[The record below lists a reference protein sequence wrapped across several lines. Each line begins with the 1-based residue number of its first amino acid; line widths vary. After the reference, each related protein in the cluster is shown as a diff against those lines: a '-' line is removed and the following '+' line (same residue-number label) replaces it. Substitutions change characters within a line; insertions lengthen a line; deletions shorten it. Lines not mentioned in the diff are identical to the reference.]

1 MARPETPLTGP
12 PHRRAL
18 ASHLREMRALAGVT
32 YAEMAGH
39 HTGIPQAT
47 LKRAASDRGGVPK
60 WPVVWAY
67 RDACIDL
74 SNDDWDVIVH
84 GINLSDLWVKA
95 RMEERDTLRLK
106 APRPQYVA
114 DRADLS
120 HALYALYEHKGAPPL
135 RYLQHRAGGAA
146 HLPLSTA
153 ARIVNRQ
160 ALPADAHQCL
170 AFLRGCGVED
180 KHQQAWLDAWFKAMR
195 NKKIT
200 DISKESLDDEIRRI
214 ARDTI
219 EMTLQSPQNER
230 DRAAAIRA
238 LA

>member
-1 MARPETPLTGP
+1 MARLETPLTGP
-12 PHRRAL
+12 PRRRAL
-18 ASHLREMRALAGVT
+18 ASQLRKMRALAGVT

-84 GINLSDLWVKA
+84 GANLLDLWVKA
-95 RMEERDTLRLK
+95 RMEERGTLRLK

-120 HALYALYEHKGAPPL
+120 QALHALYEHQGAPPL
-135 RYLQHRAGGAA
+135 RYLQHRAGGAV

-160 ALPADAHQCL
+160 ALPADVRQFM

-180 KHQQAWLDAWFKAMR
+180 KHEQAWRDAWFKARRSKTIIDM
-195 NKKIT
+195 
-200 DISKESLDDEIRRI
+200 SKETLKDEIRRI
-214 ARDTI
+214 AREAVEQATI
-219 EMTLQSPQNER
+219 TLEGLQEER
-230 DRAAAIRA
+230 ERERVA
-238 LA
+238 

>member
-1 MARPETPLTGP
+1 
-12 PHRRAL
+12 
-18 ASHLREMRALAGVT
+18 MRALAGVT
-32 YAEMAGH
+32 YAEMAAH
-39 HTGIPQAT
+39 PTGIPQAT

-84 GINLSDLWVKA
+84 GLILSDLWVKA

-106 APRPQYVA
+106 APRPEYVA

-120 HALYALYEHKGAPPL
+120 YALYALYEHKGAPPL

-160 ALPADAHQCL
+160 ALPADAPQL
-170 AFLRGCGVED
+170 MAFLRGCAVADES
-180 KHQQAWLDAWFKAMR
+180 QQSWLDAWVKVMRR
-195 NKKIT
+195 NKII
-200 DISKESLDDEIRRI
+200 DISKETINEEIRRI

-219 EMTLQSPQNER
+219 EMMTLQSPQKER
-230 DRAAAIRA
+230 ERSV
-238 LA
+238 